1 MKLSAEEA
9 KRARAMA
16 DAGHTK
22 QHAAFVLDL
31 PFGPFGQ
38 ACQRAGIRWKKL
50 PADERKTT
58 LADDLT
64 ASAVRYSAGAMD
76 RAKQSLKLA
85 IAAAKFQI
93 ENETAPPYK
102 GHPEDF
108 F

>member
-31 PFGPFGQ
+31 PFGPFDQ

-50 PADERKTT
+50 SAAERQEL
-58 LADDLT
+58 LANDLT
-64 ASAVRYSAGAMD
+64 ESAARYSAGAMD
-76 RAKQSLKLA
+76 RAKLSLKRA
-85 IAAAKFQI
+85 IAEAKFQI

-102 GHPEDF
+102 GHMEDF

>member
-31 PFGPFGQ
+31 PFGPFDV

-50 PADERKTT
+50 SGEERRET
-58 LADDLT
+58 LSADLT
-64 ASAVRYSAGAMD
+64 ESAQRYAAGALD
-76 RAKQSLKLA
+76 RAKQAVKLA
-85 IAAAKFQI
+85 IAAGKFQI